1 VKLIGVV
8 RALFS
13 PSFSFF
19 RHDID
24 ADLIVLKA
32 GHGQKHRPLTQEW
45 NKLLEHGMGSSRDEG
60 DGGTGMARK

>member
-8 RALFS
+8 KGAVLPLFQL
-13 PSFSFF
+13 F